1 MWVPFPALLLTPC
14 CGCGWLAGA
23 VRVASSASQGCAAPE
38 DRVLSL
44 PASCAVTMGLL
55 CVQLWHF
62 AVVELNKT
70 ELDLYERQFKAV
82 LVTQLQL

>member
-14 CGCGWLAGA
+14 CGCGWLTRA

-38 DRVLSL
+38 DHVLSL
-44 PASCAVTMGLL
+44 PASCAVAMGLL

-70 ELDLYERQFKAV
+70 ELDLYERQF
-82 LVTQLQL
+82 